1 MNLSEIIQFVKA
13 DIIVIWV
20 CTKSFQP
27 SLRSVT
33 FCVLMEVKPGFRDQK
48 KCSFPLSRGAP
59 SREVTDT
66 KITEYVNI
74 FFGAKFCVPW
84 VKVSERKCF
93 TAHLPR
99 VVKIWKI
106 EAGSVFKRVANAQ
119 SVLKIICPPK
129 DTSTRTS
136 RIFFS
141 FGLFLNSSE
150 ASRTASRSC
159 TDRKKSNKEY

>member
-1 MNLSEIIQFVKA
+1 
-13 DIIVIWV
+13 
-20 CTKSFQP
+20 
-27 SLRSVT
+27 
-33 FCVLMEVKPGFRDQK
+33 MEVKPGFRDQK
-48 KCSFPLSRGAP
+48 KFSSPLSRGAP
-59 SREVTDT
+59 SREITDT

-84 VKVSERKCF
+84 VKVSQRKCF

-129 DTSTRTS
+129 DTSHVPQE
-136 RIFFS
+136 FFS
-141 FGLFLNSSE
+141 VLDSFLILLKPRERPQDPAQTERNPTKNINVP
-150 ASRTASRSC
+150 R
-159 TDRKKSNKEY
+159 RKCCECLSTNF